1 MPRIGTL
8 AGVPV
13 DRFGRSTTTKS
24 SAAATGRPPSCAMPG
39 ACLTMSVSGPVRP
52 LVISDC
58 DPLRRTIARSGDP
71 VPCTAALKP
80 SPIDSTD
87 TSTTTTP
94 AMPMTATIEEL
105 SRCGIVRM
113 LTSVTA
119 MS

>member
-1 MPRIGTL
+1 MPRIGTF

-13 DRFGRSTTTKS
+13 DRLGKSTTTNN
-24 SAAATGRPPSCAMPG
+24 SAAATGRPPACAMPG

-58 DPLRRTIARSGDP
+58 DPLRRTIARLGDP
-71 VPCTAALKP
+71 VPCTAALNP
-80 SPIDSTD
+80 SLIDSTD

-94 AMPMTATIEEL
+94 AMPMTATTDEL
-105 SRCGIVRM
+105 NRCGIVRM

-119 MS
+119 TT